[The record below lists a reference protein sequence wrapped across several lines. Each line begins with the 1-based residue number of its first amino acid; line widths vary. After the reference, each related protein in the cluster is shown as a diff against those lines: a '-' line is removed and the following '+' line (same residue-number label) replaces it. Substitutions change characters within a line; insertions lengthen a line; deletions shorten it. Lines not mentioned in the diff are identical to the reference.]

1 MPWIYNISVQ
11 FIKFA
16 IIGASNTIIG
26 YGMYYILLYLKFHY
40 LAALVI
46 SFLLGLINSYFW
58 NKYWVF
64 TSEHHFKRELP
75 RFVVVY
81 ALTLALNAA
90 LLPVF
95 VEILKIDPRI
105 AQLFFLLF
113 LPMLTFLGLKY
124 WGFR

>member
-1 MPWIYNISVQ
+1 MPWLYSISVE

-16 IIGASNTIIG
+16 MVGVSNTVIG

-40 LAALVI
+40 LPALVI
-46 SFLLGLINSYFW
+46 SFLLGLMNSYFW

-64 TSEHHFKRELP
+64 TSEQHFKRELP

-95 VEILKIDPRI
+95 VEVLKIDPRI

-113 LPMLTFLGLKY
+113 LPILTFLGLKY